1 MQDKKEKK
9 AFNRS
14 RSTMKMIRF
23 EDDLLEQINS
33 VIGDEPFSAWVKT
46 ACRNELERLGVKSK
60 S

>member
-1 MQDKKEKK
+1 
-9 AFNRS
+9 
-14 RSTMKMIRF
+14 MKMIRF